1 MTETNAV
8 GVALK
13 TLREAAGMTLSRV
26 SADAGVSISYLSR
39 AENGQVQPSADWVRV
54 ITATIGANLVA
65 ARETEPAA

>member
-39 AENGQVQPSADWVRV
+39 AENGQVHPSAEWVRV
-54 ITATIGANLVA
+54 ITATIGAQLVS
-65 ARETEPAA
+65 AREMEPVA